1 VEAHFSLG
9 ISSTF
14 DSVLVVS
21 TIIKLLF
28 FLLSLLPTFEG
39 WHLMMRSSCFWL
51 LPKKKIIDGSAPTLL
66 FWLLSRVLCG
76 SVPEENY

>member
-9 ISSTF
+9 MSSTF

-39 WHLMMRSSCFWL
+39 ASNDEELMFLVTSN
-51 LPKKKIIDGSAPTLL
+51 
-66 FWLLSRVLCG
+66 
-76 SVPEENY
+76 EENY